1 MTGHEKQ
8 VSKAVLISSITQA
21 TVLMLTPFF
30 GIMIAALAYFLAI
43 VIENIM
49 NLRYAHK
56 NLSYKLI

>member
-1 MTGHEKQ
+1 
-8 VSKAVLISSITQA
+8 
-21 TVLMLTPFF
+21 MLTPFF